1 MQARAKFEA
10 EAPTTA
16 YNGWWVLRGEVAMK
30 LSARVVILEAN
41 LANWRAAGERRRQL
55 EHDVSCFVTPAER
68 QDLLATLDRY
78 PDAATWEIR
87 ELLIRGAMQQHRV
100 QAWPAIRPVDRPRS

>member
-1 MQARAKFEA
+1 
-10 EAPTTA
+10 
-16 YNGWWVLRGEVAMK
+16 MK

-55 EHDVSCFVTPAER
+55 EHDMSCYVTPAER

-78 PDAATWEIR
+78 PDAATREIR
-87 ELLIRGAMQQHRV
+87 ELLIRGAMPHRV
-100 QAWPAIRPVDRPRS
+100 QAWPAIRPLDRPRS